1 MRLFLDT
8 GVIIEGCTSRWGAS
22 KAVLIH
28 LTYRESYTVV
38 LAEAVEQ
45 ELRRNVADTLTPPE
59 RTKERDRLATELAG
73 WLKRVRLERWPAPTE
88 DQLRDS
94 APTVLPVLRHL
105 NDLPA
110 VVTAMQARPD
120 WIISANSVHW
130 SEALATRTGLRI
142 LTPHD
147 FISRLRPS

>member
-8 GVIIEGCTSRWGAS
+8 GVIIEGRTSRWGAPR
-22 KAVLIH
+22 AVLIH
-28 LTYRESYTVV
+28 ATYREFYTVV

-45 ELRRNVADTLTPPE
+45 ELRRNVADTLASPE
-59 RTKERDRLATELAG
+59 HTKESDRLATELAG
-73 WLKRVRLERWPAPTE
+73 WLKRVRLERWPVPTE

-94 APTVLPVLRHL
+94 APTIVPVLRHL

-110 VVTAMQARPD
+110 VVTAMQAQPD
-120 WIISANSVHW
+120 WVISANSAHW
-130 SEALATRTGLRI
+130 SEALAAHTGLRI

-147 FISRLRPS
+147 FLSRLRPS